1 MKQIHANASRRW
13 LAVLGLMFACG
24 SAHAQATRTWVSG
37 VGADDNPCS
46 RTAPCRTFAGAIVK
60 TAPGGTISVLD
71 PGGFG
76 TVTITKSITID
87 GGGIQGSILA
97 ANATGVVVNA
107 AFTDV
112 VTLRN
117 LSIFGVGNGLNGVR
131 VVQARAVHIEN
142 CIISG
147 FRGGGMGNGN
157 GILANPTTVGIKRIY
172 VQDSQIE
179 ANGVTGDGGGIRLT
193 PTAGM
198 VLLHVD
204 NTRIKDNLGYGI
216 KVNDNAMATVTDSFI
231 LGNKRSGI
239 WVISS
244 SAIADVILHDNRLD
258 ENGWDTTYPEAA
270 VNISGANA
278 FVHLSGNVIANHDT
292 GILRPSGHASTYGNN
307 RMIGNTV
314 NGTTDGADA
323 NL

>member
-1 MKQIHANASRRW
+1 MKQNHANTSRRW
-13 LAVLGLMFACG
+13 LAALALLVACG

-46 RTAPCRTFAGAIVK
+46 RTAPCKTFSGAQLK

-76 TVTITKSITID
+76 SVTITKSLTID
-87 GGGIQGSILA
+87 GGGIEGSLVTGMANGITI
-97 ANATGVVVNA
+97 NATS
-107 AFTDV
+107 TDV

-117 LSIFGVGNGLNGVR
+117 LSIYGTGAGYNGVR
-131 VVQARAVHIEN
+131 VLQARAVHIEN

-157 GILANPTTVGIKRIY
+157 GILANPTTAGVKRIY
-172 VQDSQIE
+172 VQDSTIE

-198 VLLHVD
+198 VILHVD

-216 KVNDNAMATVTDSFI
+216 KVNDNAMATITDSFI
-231 LGNKRSGI
+231 LGNKRSGV
-239 WVISS
+239 WVISAA
-244 SAIADVILHDNRLD
+244 AIADVILHENRIA
-258 ENGWDTTYPEAA
+258 ENGWDTTFPEGA
-270 VNISGANA
+270 VHINGSNA
-278 FVHLSGNVIANHDT
+278 FVHLSGNVISNHDT

-314 NGTTDGADA
+314 NGTTDGADS